1 VEDEKMI
8 NKQNYEP
15 SQNGKFRKRRVNF
28 AQVSNIALR
37 DNNLSL
43 KAKGLYSL
51 IQSYISMDDFTL
63 YKWYLMSQCKEKE
76 RAFNNAWNELKINGY
91 LKQYRIRSAEAG
103 SFIYEYELLDEPN
116 LEQPALLNI
125 GIDGQIIE
133 ASEEDESIEEADQ
146 DPELDDEESYPPQ
159 NVGGTNS
166 ESYQVQNVGG
176 TKETGYTFNTVQNR
190 GLYNNT
196 DFNNIK
202 NNNTGEKN
210 TQSVSQSGDG
220 LQHIGQTDV
229 LNYFSQKIKNEDPK
243 IQDETMEEIK
253 ERIEYDY
260 FVRWRPEYLTLV
272 DTLVDYMVEMVTAP
286 YTKINGVMH
295 SRESLKRYVDKVNSC
310 TINSFIDHMKGK
322 ELRGIV
328 NPIAYWRTAFINLI
342 KEIELECATI

>member
-1 VEDEKMI
+1 MI
-8 NKQNYEP
+8 NNQNYEP
-15 SQNGKFRKRRVNF
+15 KQNGKFRKKRVHF

-37 DNNLSL
+37 DKNLSL

-51 IQSYISMDDFTL
+51 IQSYITLEDFEL
-63 YKWYLMSQCKEKE
+63 YKWYLMSLCKEG
-76 RAFNNAWNELKINGY
+76 RDAFNSAWIELKENGY
-91 LKQYRIRSAEAG
+91 LKHYRVRGEDG
-103 SFIYEYELLDEPN
+103 RFYYEYDLLDEPDLSDVN
-116 LEQPALLNI
+116 V
-125 GIDGQIIE
+125 
-133 ASEEDESIEEADQ
+133 DEND
-146 DPELDDEESYPPQ
+146 DPEGETSEPAENKDFSPHTENPSP
-159 NVGGTNS
+159 VNS
-166 ESYQVQNVGG
+166 VSEKPVPENPSPVNSVP
-176 TKETGYTFNTVQNR
+176 ENR

-196 DFNNIK
+196 DFNNIIK
-202 NNNTGEKN
+202 NNMGINN
-210 TQSVSQSGDG
+210 TQSVNQSGDG

>member
-1 VEDEKMI
+1 MI
-8 NKQNYEP
+8 NNQNYEP
-15 SQNGKFRKRRVNF
+15 KQNGKFRKKRVHF

-37 DNNLSL
+37 DKNLSL

-51 IQSYISMDDFTL
+51 IQSYITLEDFEL
-63 YKWYLMSQCKEKE
+63 YKWYLMSLCKEG
-76 RAFNNAWNELKINGY
+76 RDAFNSAWIELKENGY
-91 LKQYRIRSAEAG
+91 LKHYRVRGEDG
-103 SFIYEYELLDEPN
+103 RFYYEYDLLDEPD
-116 LEQPALLNI
+116 LSDINI
-125 GIDGQIIE
+125 
-133 ASEEDESIEEADQ
+133 DES
-146 DPELDDEESYPPQ
+146 DD
-159 NVGGTNS
+159 S
-166 ESYQVQNVGG
+166 ES
-176 TKETGYTFNTVQNR
+176 ETSEPAENKDFSPHTENPSPVKSVPEKPVPENPSPVNSVPENR

-196 DFNNIK
+196 DFINIIK
-202 NNNTGEKN
+202 NNIGGNN

-220 LQHIGQTDV
+220 LQHIGQTDI
-229 LNYFSQKIKNEDPK
+229 LKSLSQKIKDNDPK